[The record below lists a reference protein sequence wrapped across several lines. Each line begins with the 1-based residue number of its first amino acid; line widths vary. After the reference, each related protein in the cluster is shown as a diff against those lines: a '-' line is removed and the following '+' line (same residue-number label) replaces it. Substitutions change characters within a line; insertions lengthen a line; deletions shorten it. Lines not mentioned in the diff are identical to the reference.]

1 MVLEASKKGKNKL
14 TTPKH
19 SNLEEQVAEEN
30 VGNFKNMSSLD
41 RQLNKKMMTKEPT
54 IFHLP
59 YLPFGVCTKDQLL
72 GGLS

>member
-19 SNLEEQVAEEN
+19 SNLEEQVAEQN

-41 RQLNKKMMTKEPT
+41 R
-54 IFHLP
+54 
-59 YLPFGVCTKDQLL
+59 
-72 GGLS
+72 